1 MVTTSPPR
9 AAGSRADLLR
19 WRMTALGLT
28 CAIDGGDPGAT
39 GADLVTA
46 VGRHMMALQ
55 GQDWPAAQWALGV
68 RAPGTTSADVRS
80 AFDAGRL
87 VRSWPM
93 RGTVHVTP
101 AEDIG
106 WIQCATSHRVL
117 PGAAK
122 RRAQIGLDDES
133 LRHMADVAVDLLTG
147 GGAASRE
154 TLARAWIDAGI
165 EVRGP
170 WRYHVV
176 WWLCQNGILVQG
188 PAPDGEPLL
197 VLADEWITA
206 PRALEGEEALAELAY
221 RFVAA
226 HGPVLDRDLAWWT
239 GLSLTEA
246 RRGISAAAA
255 SGRIVS
261 VDIEARTH
269 WARPELLDGP
279 VGSSASADRLLLLPG
294 FDEHL
299 LGYADRSAAVDPQH
313 FPLLVPGRNGV
324 FRATVVDG
332 GRVVGTW
339 QRSRRDGV
347 WITVSPFPGRRLSAR
362 RVAPAARRWAE
373 FTGTLLA
380 GVDVAAV
387 DRGRTEGVD
396 RRRPANYVISGGT

>member
-1 MVTTSPPR
+1 M
-9 AAGSRADLLR
+9 A
-19 WRMTALGLT
+19 ALGLT
-28 CAIDGGDPGAT
+28 RAVDGGDRGAT
-39 GADLVTA
+39 GADRVTA

-68 RAPGTTSADVRS
+68 RAPGTMAAHVRS
-80 AFDAGRL
+80 AFDTGRL

-93 RGTVHVTP
+93 RGTVHVIP

-106 WIQCATSHRVL
+106 WIQRATNHRVL

-133 LRHMADVAVDLLTG
+133 LRRMTDVAVKLLTDG
-147 GGAASRE
+147 RAVSRE
-154 TLARAWIDAGI
+154 TLARTWIDAGI

-176 WWLCQNGILVQG
+176 WWLSQNGILVQG

-221 RFVAA
+221 RYVAA

-246 RRGISAAAA
+246 RRGISVAAA
-255 SGRIVS
+255 SGRIVP
-261 VDIEARTH
+261 VDVEASAY
-269 WARPELLDGP
+269 WAPPELLDGP
-279 VGSSASADRLLLLPG
+279 TNGSVNDDGLQLLPG

-299 LGYADRSAAVDPQH
+299 LGYADRSAALDPRH

-324 FRATVVDG
+324 FRATVVDR

-339 QRSRRDGV
+339 QRSRWADGMG
-347 WITVSPFPGRRLSAR
+347 ITITPFPGRRLSAR
-362 RVAPAARRWAE
+362 RAAPAARRWAE
-373 FTGTLLA
+373 FTGTPLA
-380 GVDVAAV
+380 AVDVA
-387 DRGRTEGVD
+387 T
-396 RRRPANYVISGGT
+396 SG